1 MAIGTNSKHLQ
12 INTTGALYC
21 LLVCSAELRDI
32 FRHTTDHDFLRLRI
46 GIGHPGSKDAV
57 TPYVLGRATSEQE
70 RLMREAISDAI
81 DVLPQVLDG
90 KLSNAMK
97 ALHTEKE
104 NGL

>member
-1 MAIGTNSKHLQ
+1 M
-12 INTTGALYC
+12 
-21 LLVCSAELRDI
+21 I
-32 FRHTTDHDFLRLRI
+32 FCGLRI

-57 TPYVLGRATSEQE
+57 TPYVLGRATAEQE
-70 RLMREAISDAI
+70 RLMREAISDAV

-90 KLSNAMK
+90 NLSNAMK